1 MSYFNIF
8 KNMLFN
14 IVKKAISLKFLQI
27 SKYKVSKLDIRW
39 IDLKIDFYRCKTI
52 H

>member
-27 SKYKVSKLDIRW
+27 SKYKVSKLDI
-39 IDLKIDFYRCKTI
+39 DLKIDFYRCKTI